1 MKKSTKVTL
10 KRSHRRPAAT
20 GRDPHATSRM
30 PPGLIAEVDAW
41 ATAHGAT
48 RSEAIR
54 QLVELGLTIR
64 TKSKQRS
71 AARAERAKEL
81 ASKTIDN
88 LTSATPESGE
98 KARRKGNLIKG
109 PEEFR
114 QVRVDRPKPK
124 KG

>member
-1 MKKSTKVTL
+1 MRKSINVTPKKT
-10 KRSHRRPAAT
+10 HGGPAT
-20 GRDPHATSRM
+20 GRDPHVTSRM
-30 PPGLIAEVDAW
+30 PAALIAEVDAW
-41 ATAHGAT
+41 ATANGAT
-48 RSEAIR
+48 RSEGIR
-54 QLVELGLTIR
+54 RLVELGLTIR
-64 TKSKQRS
+64 TKSKQGS

-98 KARRKGNLIKG
+98 KSRRKGNLIKG

-114 QVRVDRPKPK
+114 QVRVDRLRPK

>member
-1 MKKSTKVTL
+1 MKKSKVTS
-10 KRSHRRPAAT
+10 KRRHGRPPT
-20 GRDPHATSRM
+20 GRDPQVTSRM
-30 PPGLIAEVDAW
+30 PPGLIAEVEAW
-41 ATAHGAT
+41 ATANDAT

-54 QLVELGLTIR
+54 RLVELGLTIR
-64 TKSKQRS
+64 AKSKQGS
-71 AARAERAKEL
+71 ATHAERAKEL

-88 LTSATPESGE
+88 LTVATPGSNE

-109 PEEFR
+109 PGEFR

>member
-1 MKKSTKVTL
+1 MKKSIKVIPK
-10 KRSHRRPAAT
+10 KRPGRPAI
-20 GRDPHATSRM
+20 GRAPRVTSRM
-30 PPGLIAEVDAW
+30 PPGLIAEVEAW
-41 ATAHGAT
+41 ATANDTT
-48 RSEAIR
+48 RAEAIR

-64 TKSKQRS
+64 TKSKQGS
-71 AARAERAKEL
+71 AARAERANEL
-81 ASKTIDN
+81 ASKTIDK

-114 QVRVDRPKPK
+114 QVRVDRLRPK

>member
-1 MKKSTKVTL
+1 MKKPTKVTP
-10 KRSHRRPAAT
+10 KEKHRRPAT
-20 GRDPHATSRM
+20 GRDPHVTSRM

-41 ATAHGAT
+41 ATANGST

-54 QLVELGLTIR
+54 RLVELGLTIR
-64 TKSKQRS
+64 TKSNRGS
-71 AARAERAKEL
+71 AARAERANEL
-81 ASKTIDN
+81 ASKAIDN
-88 LTSATPESGE
+88 LTAATPESGQ

>member
-1 MKKSTKVTL
+1 
-10 KRSHRRPAAT
+10 
-20 GRDPHATSRM
+20 M

-48 RSEAIR
+48 RSEAVR

>member
-1 MKKSTKVTL
+1 MKKSIKATSK
-10 KRSHRRPAAT
+10 KRHGRPAI
-20 GRDPHATSRM
+20 GRAPQVTSRM

-41 ATAHGAT
+41 ATANDTT
-48 RSEAIR
+48 RAEAIR
-54 QLVELGLTIR
+54 QLVELGLTLR
-64 TKSKQRS
+64 TKSKQGS
-71 AARAERAKEL
+71 AAHAERANEL

-88 LTSATPESGE
+88 LTFATPESGE

-114 QVRVDRPKPK
+114 QVRVDRLRPK

>member
-1 MKKSTKVTL
+1 MKKSTKMTP

-20 GRDPHATSRM
+20 GRDPHVTSRM
-30 PPGLIAEVDAW
+30 PLGLIAEVDAW

-48 RSEAIR
+48 RAQAIR
-54 QLVELGLTIR
+54 QLIELGLTIR
-64 TKSKQRS
+64 TKSKQGS
-71 AARAERAKEL
+71 AARAERANEL

-114 QVRVDRPKPK
+114 QVRVDRPRR